1 MIDISSEQTGPAAEL
16 SNFPMRI
23 FTFDGLVCQSMEG
36 LLQAFKF
43 PHPLDQKR
51 VCVLVGRMAKKVGR
65 QKNLEWQSTQTLWWN
80 GVAYER
86 EGEEYQKLLDRAF
99 DALAKNVHWRIALLS
114 TGDQLLTHSMGN
126 ADPKRTV
133 LTEEE
138 FCSRLMNIRARLL
151 K

>member
-51 VCVLVGRMAKKVGR
+51 VCVLVGRMAKK
-65 QKNLEWQSTQTLWWN
+65 L
-80 GVAYER
+80 
-86 EGEEYQKLLDRAF
+86 
-99 DALAKNVHWRIALLS
+99 
-114 TGDQLLTHSMGN
+114 GDKKTWSGN
-126 ADPKRTV
+126 RRKHCGGMA
-133 LTEEE
+133 
-138 FCSRLMNIRARLL
+138 
-151 K
+151 

>member
-1 MIDISSEQTGPAAEL
+1 VSVDGRIAASIQISASIGSETGVRL
-16 SNFPMRI
+16 GWSH
-23 FTFDGLVCQSMEG
+23 G
-36 LLQAFKF
+36 
-43 PHPLDQKR
+43 
-51 VCVLVGRMAKKVGR
+51 KKVGR